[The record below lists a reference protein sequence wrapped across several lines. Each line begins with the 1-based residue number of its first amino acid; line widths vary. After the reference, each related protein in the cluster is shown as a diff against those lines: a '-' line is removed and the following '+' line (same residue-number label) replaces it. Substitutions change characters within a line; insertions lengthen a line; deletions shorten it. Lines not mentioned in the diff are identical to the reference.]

1 MGDLDLDG
9 DVDIADFGLF
19 KGGFGQTTDWFHGEL
34 DFVDSVTI
42 ADFGLFK
49 GGFGDPLTRP
59 DPPAGMPPLATSA
72 QVPEPAT
79 FLMTLMAVALGGIV
93 AWWRRPVARAA

>member
-34 DFVDSVTI
+34 NFVGDVTI

-49 GGFGDPLTRP
+49 GGFGAPLTRP
-59 DPPAGMPPLATSA
+59 DPPAGMAPLATSA
-72 QVPEPAT
+72 QVPEPGT
-79 FLMTLMAVALGGIV
+79 YLMTLMAVALLGLLAAG
-93 AWWRRPVARAA
+93 RRRRKSA

>member
-19 KGGFGQTTDWFHGEL
+19 KGGFG
-34 DFVDSVTI
+34 
-42 ADFGLFK
+42 A
-49 GGFGDPLTRP
+49 PLTRP

-79 FLMTLMAVALGGIV
+79 YLMTLMAVALGGLLAV
-93 AWWRRPVARAA
+93 VRRRRKSA